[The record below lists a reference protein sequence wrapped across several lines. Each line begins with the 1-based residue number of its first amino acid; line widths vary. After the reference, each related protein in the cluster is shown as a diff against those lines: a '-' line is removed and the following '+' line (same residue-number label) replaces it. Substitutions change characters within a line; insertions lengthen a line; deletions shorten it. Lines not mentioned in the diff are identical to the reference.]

1 MKSEV
6 ARDFA
11 NYLRTELNKE
21 QIIDLF
27 LYCIDGELAEKIN
40 KLVSVGY
47 NHQDILD
54 VMRRV
59 VEYNEWNTSN

>member
-11 NYLRTELNKE
+11 NYLRTELDKE

-27 LYCIDGELAEKIN
+27 LYCIDAELAEKIN
-40 KLVSVGY
+40 KLVLTGY

>member
-11 NYLRTELNKE
+11 NYLRTELDKE

-27 LYCIDGELAEKIN
+27 LYCIDGVLAEKIN

>member
-11 NYLRTELNKE
+11 NYLRTELDKE

-27 LYCIDGELAEKIN
+27 LYCIDAELAEKIN
-40 KLVSVGY
+40 KLVLVGY

>member
-11 NYLRTELNKE
+11 NYLRTKLDKE

-27 LYCIDGELAEKIN
+27 LYCIDAELAEKIN
-40 KLVSVGY
+40 KLALVGY